1 MVPSGCW
8 SSCSV
13 LCGGGWWCGGA
24 WGRVGSAGSVLV
36 GRVLVVG
43 LGMGALLLWA
53 DGRAVGFRSNTRG
66 PPVGGC
72 CRLLPW
78 WGVVA
83 PPVGGAAASSCFG
96 VGVCWVRPFRR
107 VLVVCWGC
115 GGCGG
120 LFVICIVVASIFV
133 VCARPPFLCLSCA
146 CAWGGGACG
155 PRGRRFV
162 VVVVGVFFVVC
173 GFVGHSVDALAPRAD
188 EGRCGLRYA
197 PGSWRASFDPG
208 VSEWGN
214 PARVVLG
221 HHHLNVYRVVG
232 GTRGSE
238 TSQYP

>member
-1 MVPSGCW
+1 MV
-8 SSCSV
+8 
-13 LCGGGWWCGGA
+13 WWCLGARGFCWQCAGGA
-24 WGRVGSAGSVLV
+24 RPRCGVGHGGFAAV
-36 GRVLVVG
+36 G
-43 LGMGALLLWA
+43 
-53 DGRAVGFRSNTRG
+53 GRARCRVHVQHPW
-66 PPVGGC
+66 PPVGG
-72 CRLLPW
+72 RP
-78 WGVVA
+78 A
-83 PPVGGAAASSCFG
+83 SCFG

-107 VLVVCWGC
+107 VLPLLGGLWWLWWVVCDLYSGC
-115 GGCGG
+115 EHLCC
-120 LFVICIVVASIFV
+120 LRASPFFV
-133 VCARPPFLCLSCA
+133 LSCA
-146 CAWGGGACG
+146 CAWGVWGGVWPAG
-155 PRGRRFV
+155 PPVV